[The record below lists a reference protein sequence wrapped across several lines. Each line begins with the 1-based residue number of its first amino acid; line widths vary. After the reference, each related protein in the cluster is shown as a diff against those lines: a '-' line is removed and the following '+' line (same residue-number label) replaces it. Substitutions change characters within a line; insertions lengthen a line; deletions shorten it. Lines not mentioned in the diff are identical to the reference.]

1 MQITKKIR
9 ESQHINMVDVCMSA
23 VGYYSSAEKQ
33 WRAFNLQ
40 TKKVGRELLHK
51 ILFLISI
58 FFQTIFF
65 RKTNIFKIP
74 GFIIHSPNWWQTS
87 WHAELR
93 RVVDRSSKFFSIFEI
108 SADSRPLTRIPL
120 PSNMGEK
127 EKKRI
132 AVIGDSFVDIVC
144 AGMTEMPTWDGDT
157 LCESIK

>member
-1 MQITKKIR
+1 MEGLQSSNKEGR
-9 ESQHINMVDVCMSA
+9 ERVVTQNFISDLNFFSNYFFSKNKHFQNS
-23 VGYYSSAEKQ
+23 GFYYSFTKLMATLNHQVHEKL
-33 WRAFNLQ
+33 RD
-40 TKKVGRELLHK
+40 
-51 ILFLISI
+51 
-58 FFQTIFF
+58 
-65 RKTNIFKIP
+65 
-74 GFIIHSPNWWQTS
+74 
-87 WHAELR
+87 AELR